1 MVRVR
6 RASRVVLRIVSFAFL
21 AVFSLFA
28 GSSEARAQ
36 EPSPTTQASPT
47 PEAPQSPQRL
57 KHRKRHNRHNRHK
70 ASPNKNL
77 TTKKSCRTSSAAT
90 FQVRVN
96 LVLVRVVVPMATV
109 KWFRI

>member
-47 PEAPQSPQRL
+47 PEAPQSPQAAQAPQAPQSPQAPQGDPEQKSHNEEIVSRDLLRL
-57 KHRKRHNRHNRHK
+57 
-70 ASPNKNL
+70 
-77 TTKKSCRTSSAAT
+77 
-90 FQVRVN
+90 
-96 LVLVRVVVPMATV
+96 
-109 KWFRI
+109 FRCV